1 MRLLRILPA
10 LALLAAPSATTLVAQ
25 GGAAGA
31 GGLAA
36 HVAIGDSLFDALKP
50 ADALRHYEAAL
61 AVDSTNYGANWK
73 AARAIADVAKQIL
86 EDDDASEGRRD
97 SLYNVGRAYAERAVR
112 ADSTDAWGHYALAMV
127 LGRLSLTKGSKERVR
142 FAKIIFDE
150 ASRALQIDSVH
161 AGAHHVLGAW
171 HANVKRLSGIQRFF
185 ARMLFG
191 GGFLSQGNWPDA
203 QRHLERA
210 VTLRPGYIYS
220 RLELARVYAD
230 IGRYTAAREQL
241 TTIARLPDSD
251 VLDHEYRREA
261 AELLQEIQNKTDRT
275 S

>member
-10 LALLAAPSATTLVAQ
+10 LALLAGPASTALSAQ
-25 GGAAGA
+25 

-50 ADALRHYEAAL
+50 ADALRHYQAAL
-61 AVDSTNYGANWK
+61 AMDSTNYGANWK
-73 AARAIADVAKQIL
+73 AARAVADVAKQIL
-86 EDDDASEGRRD
+86 EDDDASETRRD
-97 SLYNVGRAYAERAVR
+97 SLYDVGRVYAERAVR
-112 ADSTDAWGHYALAMV
+112 ADSNDAWGHYALAMV
-127 LGRLSLTKGSKERVR
+127 LGRLSLTKGSKERIR

-150 ASRALQIDSVH
+150 STRALQLDSLH

-171 HANVKRLSGIQRFF
+171 HANVKRLSGMQRFF
-185 ARMLFG
+185 ARLLFG

-203 QRHLERA
+203 EHHLARA
-210 VTLRPGYIYS
+210 VALRPGYIYS

-230 IGRYTAAREQL
+230 IGRFSAAREQL

-261 AELLQEIQNKTDRT
+261 AELLQEIQNKTDRA